1 LKEREKTIA
10 GERVRMNKELT
21 EKETLLKEY
30 QSQIQLF
37 K

>member
-1 LKEREKTIA
+1 LKEREKMIA
-10 GERVRMNKELT
+10 GDRVRMNKELV

-30 QSQIQLF
+30 QSQIQQF